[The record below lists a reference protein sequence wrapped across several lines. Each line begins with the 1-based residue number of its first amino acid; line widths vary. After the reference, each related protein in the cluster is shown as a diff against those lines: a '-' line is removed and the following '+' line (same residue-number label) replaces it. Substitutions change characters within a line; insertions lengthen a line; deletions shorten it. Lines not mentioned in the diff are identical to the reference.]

1 MQSGLRGGLRLILR
15 YLRSKFTTL
24 ETRTRRFTM
33 EPRMTNPLLESS
45 DLPRFSAI
53 RPEHVEPA
61 IDAILADYQAGIDA
75 LLASTAPRTFEN
87 VIGVSEELDDRLSR
101 AWAPVGHLHGVKDS
115 EALREAY
122 SAAQE
127 KIVAFSTALGQNREF
142 YAAVKAVAESADFAS
157 LPRAARTLVEH
168 ELRDFVLA
176 GVALE
181 EPARTR
187 YREISSDLAKLS
199 TEFEEAVLDATD
211 AWSEHVTDETSLAGI
226 PDSLRAVLQTYA
238 EEEKLEGW
246 LVTLKQPSVQAVLT
260 YADDRDLRARVYRA
274 YGTRASENS
283 QDGKFDNSARIDRIM
298 ALRHESAQLLGFANT
313 AEESLATKMAQSP
326 DQVIAFLRD
335 FVAKARPMAEQ
346 DLAELRGYAASELKI
361 ADLQPWDVGYAAEK
375 LREQKY
381 ALNEE
386 ELKPYFP
393 LPAVMDGL
401 FAVIERVLGVGVR
414 LREDVDV
421 WHDDAR
427 YYDLLD
433 ANGQVFAGCYVDLYA
448 RNGKRG
454 GAWMDVC
461 SSRLRKGSS
470 LQLPIAFLT
479 CNFAPPTG
487 STPSLL
493 THDDVI
499 TLFHEFGHGLHHML
513 TEVDHAGVSGI
524 SGVEWDAVELPS
536 QFMENFAWKRE
547 GLDLIARHWKTGER
561 LPDDLFERM
570 QAARNFQSG
579 MFLVRQLEFGLF
591 DFRLHHEF
599 DPQHGARTME
609 LLEEVR
615 REVSVMVPPEW
626 HRFPHA
632 FTHVFAG
639 GYGAGYYSYLWAEVL
654 SADAFERF
662 EQEGV
667 FNREVGQAWRKA
679 ILAVGGSR
687 PALESFVEFRGREP
701 SPDALLRSYGVAA

>member
-1 MQSGLRGGLRLILR
+1 
-15 YLRSKFTTL
+15 
-24 ETRTRRFTM
+24 
-33 EPRMTNPLLESS
+33 MTNPLLATTG
-45 DLPRFSAI
+45 LPRFSAI
-53 RPEHVEPA
+53 LPEHVEPA
-61 IDAILADYQAGIDA
+61 IDAILADYQAGIDV
-75 LLASTAPRTFEN
+75 LVASTGPRTFDA
-87 VIGVSEELDDRLSR
+87 VIGVGELLDDRLSR
-101 AWAPVGHLHGVKDS
+101 AWAPVSHLHGVKDS

-127 KIVAFSTALGQNREF
+127 KIVEFTTALGQNRDL
-142 YAAVKAVAESADFAS
+142 YAAVKAVRESAEFDA

-181 EPARTR
+181 EPARSR
-187 YREISSDLAKLS
+187 YREISSELAKLS

-211 AWSEHVTDETSLAGI
+211 AWSEHILDEDGLAGI
-226 PDSLRAVLQTYA
+226 PDSGRAVLRAYA
-238 EEEKLEGW
+238 EEKGLDGW

-260 YADDRDLRARVYRA
+260 YADDRALRARVYRA
-274 YGTRASENS
+274 YGTRASENAD
-283 QDGKFDNSARIDRIM
+283 DGKFDNTARIEKIM

-313 AEESLATKMAQSP
+313 AEESLATKMATSA

-335 FVAKARPMAEQ
+335 FIAKARPMAER
-346 DLAELRGYAASELKI
+346 DLAELRTFAESQLQI
-361 ADLQPWDVGYAAEK
+361 RDLQPWDAGYASEK
-375 LREQKY
+375 LRERKY
-381 ALNEE
+381 ALSEE

-401 FAVIERVLGVGVR
+401 FAVIERVLGVHVR

-421 WHDDAR
+421 WHADAR

-433 ANGQVFAGCYVDLYA
+433 ANGKVFAGAYVDLYA
-448 RNGKRG
+448 RTGKRG

-461 SSRLRKGSS
+461 TSRLRTKAS

-479 CNFAPPTG
+479 CNFAPPTA
-487 STPSLL
+487 SMPSLL

-513 TEVDHAGVSGI
+513 TEVDYAGVSGI

-547 GLDLIARHWKTGER
+547 GLDLIARHWQTGER
-561 LPDDLFERM
+561 LPDELFERM

-599 DPQHGARTME
+599 DPLRGARTME
-609 LLEEVR
+609 LLDEVR
-615 REVSVMVPPEW
+615 HEVAVLVPPHW

-632 FTHVFAG
+632 FTHIFAG

-667 FNREVGQAWRKA
+667 FKPEVGKAWRDA

-687 PALESFVEFRGREP
+687 PALESFIEFRGREP